1 MGGTS
6 CQSRLII
13 WGRDWS
19 AAWAVSVT
27 ARRGAVDA
35 PGKAKQCGTVHG
47 GGTRAHTSRGVLKRA
62 FWSVCYPALCSEAG
76 MNMHSVVSLVILKNP
91 ALPCGK
97 SCLFL

>member
-47 GGTRAHTSRGVLKRA
+47 GAAQEPTLPVASSNEPSGVYATPRSALR
-62 FWSVCYPALCSEAG
+62 PA
-76 MNMHSVVSLVILKNP
+76 
-91 ALPCGK
+91 
-97 SCLFL
+97 